1 MEALSHNVRY
11 ALRQWRRYPG
21 FTSVALVTLALC
33 LGATLTIF
41 AVVDS
46 ILLRPLPFPEANRLV
61 VLYNSY
67 PKAGKDRDQAS
78 LTSYYERRGN
88 IAAFE
93 SLAAINNVTTI
104 VGETGA
110 TERENVG
117 RVTPEF
123 FATLGVPMAMG
134 RAFNESEMTYQTDNE
149 AILTDSY
156 WRQHFNAD
164 PDVLGKNVRS
174 DGIPRQIVGILPPDF
189 RFLSSQAKIF
199 LPLSSEEGE
208 RNLLARHN
216 NYVVEIARLKPG
228 VTVEEA
234 QAQID
239 GHNNA
244 HAAEFRFAKE
254 AAEAGFR
261 TIVAPL
267 HADHVASVRPT
278 LLLLQAGAL
287 LLLLIGGANLV
298 NLLLIRASDRVKELA
313 VRQSMG
319 ASRWHVMRQV
329 MTETVLL
336 TVVGGL
342 CGLIVGA
349 GGIRLLAVIGADQL
363 PLGANIAF
371 DGRLAFATLLAA
383 VVLGAVISAPIAWFS
398 LNKHPANALQSESRS
413 GTTTRSAQ
421 RLRHI
426 FIVAQVTL
434 AFVLLAGAGLLG
446 LSLKHVMAVPPGFRA
461 DHILTGQFSLPWS
474 GYHTGDSF
482 YHFMDPL
489 LAAGSRLPGV
499 VALGGISGVPLT
511 GEYGT
516 SVLTV
521 AGYNPAPGESVVM
534 HHTYGIFG
542 DYFSA
547 MGMQLHEGRFLDD
560 ADNHVTLQV
569 CVVDEDFARRYWPNR
584 GAVGQQLHVGGP
596 GKVEP
601 SQIFTIVGVVGN
613 VKQGDLTESHTSGTA
628 YFPYMR
634 TFNRNYFL
642 VARTSL
648 APDSL
653 AVALRKLVR
662 DTDPEIPLNDIQS
675 MEARVDESLTT
686 RRSPA
691 LLTGIFAAVALMLA
705 AVGIY
710 GVLSYAVS
718 QRHREIGVRM
728 ALGALPKQILAQ
740 FLSLGAKLL
749 LAGTLLGL
757 VGAWAA
763 GRAMQTILFGV
774 GSAQPGVFAATFA
787 VTMLVVLL
795 ACYIPARR
803 AARVDP
809 MVALRYE

>member
-1 MEALSHNVRY
+1 MEALVHDVRY
-11 ALRQWRRYPG
+11 ALRQWRKHPS
-21 FTSVALVTLALC
+21 FTAVALITLALC
-33 LGATLTIF
+33 LGANLTIF

-46 ILLRPLPFPEANRLV
+46 ILLRPLPFPHADRLV

-88 IAAFE
+88 ITAFE

-110 TERENVG
+110 TEREDVG

-164 PDVLGKNVRS
+164 PSVLGKNLRS
-174 DGIPRQIVGILPPDF
+174 DGIQRQIVGILPPGF
-189 RFLSSQAKIF
+189 RLLSSRAEIF
-199 LPLSSEEGE
+199 LPLSAEEAE

-216 NYVVEIARLKPG
+216 NTVVEIARLKPG
-228 VTVEEA
+228 VTVQEA

-239 GHNNA
+239 AHNNA
-244 HAAEFRFAKE
+244 HAAEFRYAKE

-267 HADHVASVRPT
+267 HADHVASIRPT

-287 LLLLIGGANLV
+287 FLLLIGGVNLV

-319 ASRWHVMRQV
+319 ASRWHVVRQV
-329 MTETVLL
+329 MTETSLL
-336 TVVGGL
+336 TLVGGL
-342 CGLIVGA
+342 CGLVVGA
-349 GGIRLLAVIGADQL
+349 GGIRLLAVLGVDQL

-371 DGRLAFATLLAA
+371 DERLALAAVLAA
-383 VVLGAVISAPIAWFS
+383 VVLGAVIAVPIAWFN
-398 LNKHPANALQSESRS
+398 LNKHLAVALQSESRS

-446 LSLKHVMAVPPGFRA
+446 LSLKHVMAVSPGFRT
-461 DHILTGQFSLPWS
+461 DHVLTAQFQLPWKN
-474 GYHTGDSF
+474 YHTGDSF
-482 YHFMDPL
+482 YRFMDPL
-489 LAAGSRLPGV
+489 VANGRQLPGV
-499 VALGGISGVPLT
+499 VALGGITGVPLT
-511 GEYGT
+511 GEHDT
-516 SVLTV
+516 SVLTAV
-521 AGYNPAPGESVVM
+521 GYNPAPGESVVM
-534 HHTYGIFG
+534 HRTYGVFG

-547 MGMQLHEGRFLDD
+547 MGMQLREGRFLNQ

-569 CVVDEDFARRYWPNR
+569 CVVDEDFARRYWPHG
-584 GAVGQQLHVGGP
+584 GAVGQQLHLGTP

-601 SQIFTIVGVVGN
+601 SQIFTVVGVVGN
-613 VKQGDLTESHTSGTA
+613 VKQVDLTESHATGTA

-686 RRSPA
+686 RRSSA
-691 LLTGIFAAVALMLA
+691 LLTGIFAGVALVLA

-718 QRHREIGVRM
+718 QRHREIGVRI
-728 ALGALPKQILAQ
+728 ALGAQPKQVLGQ
-740 FLSLGAKLL
+740 FLSLGVRFL
-749 LAGTLLGL
+749 LAGTALGL

-763 GRAMQTILFGV
+763 GRAMQTVLFGV
-774 GSAQPGVFAATFA
+774 GTTQLGVLVATFA
-787 VTMLVVLL
+787 VTMLMVLL

-803 AARVDP
+803 AAKVDP